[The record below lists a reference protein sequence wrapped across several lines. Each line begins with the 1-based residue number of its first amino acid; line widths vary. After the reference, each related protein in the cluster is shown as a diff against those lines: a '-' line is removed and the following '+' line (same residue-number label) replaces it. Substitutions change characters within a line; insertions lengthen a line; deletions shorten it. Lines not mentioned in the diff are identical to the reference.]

1 MGIPDFVQGLFL
13 RVENMSLIKC
23 PECGREISDQAV
35 SCPGCG
41 YSYMVEKR
49 NKKNTANH
57 DLWMRS
63 KKNICIVGVVVITFI
78 ILIVLMMRNNIA
90 NPFAKIYKGMPQQEV
105 RSVFGEPDEKT
116 ENSKDYVLIDEYF
129 NKSFCGVR
137 GCLCISYS
145 YDTKDVEYAYW
156 HIEIPSEKSLENY
169 SSKIEKIT
177 KGLAKICGGEDA
189 YDVKE
194 WEDFAGKQ
202 STRVW
207 KDSTGNEYNL
217 TIYKTD
223 KTVRNNTIPD
233 YIYLGYSPADF

>member
-1 MGIPDFVQGLFL
+1 
-13 RVENMSLIKC
+13 MSLIKC
-23 PECGREISDQAV
+23 PECGREISDQAA

-41 YSYMVEKR
+41 YSDEIAKR

-57 DLWMRS
+57 DLWMRN
-63 KKNICIVGVVVITFI
+63 KKYICIVGVVVITFI
-78 ILIVLMMRNNIA
+78 IIIILMMRNNIA

-105 RSVFGEPDEKT
+105 RSVFGEPDEVAEYSETSVCLDKYDKT
-116 ENSKDYVLIDEYF
+116 MLW
-129 NKSFCGVR
+129 GVR
-137 GCLCISYS
+137 GEFIIHYT
-145 YDTKDVEYAYW
+145 YKTKEVEFANW
-156 HIEIPSEKSLENY
+156 HLDIPSEKDLDDY
-169 SSKIEKIT
+169 SSQIKKIT
-177 KGLAKICGGEDA
+177 NGLAKICGGEDA

-217 TIYKTD
+217 TLYKTD

-233 YIYLGYSPADF
+233 YIYLGYSPVDF